1 MILREVLGKKMVSDF
16 WMSKKTKSRRTP
28 PQVGTPNAQVH
39 KGHDEI
45 HVFEWKYSY
54 GNEVNRF
61 TNVIS
66 SCGLIM

>member
-1 MILREVLGKKMVSDF
+1 MRATNSYDF
-16 WMSKKTKSRRTP
+16 PGTGFNQHLESGARFARS
-28 PQVGTPNAQVH
+28 QVGTPNAQVH

>member
-1 MILREVLGKKMVSDF
+1 MFRDVKNDLGTYFGGWYYLV
-16 WMSKKTKSRRTP
+16 TRTP
-28 PQVGTPNAQVH
+28 PEVGTPNAQVH